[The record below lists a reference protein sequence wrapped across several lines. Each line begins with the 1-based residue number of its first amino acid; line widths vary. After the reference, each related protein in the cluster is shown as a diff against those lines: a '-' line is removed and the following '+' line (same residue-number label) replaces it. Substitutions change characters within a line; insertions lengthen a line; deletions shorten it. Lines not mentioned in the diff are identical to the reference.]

1 MTAVCARATGRA
13 TVAFQDDLTEY
24 DRARERMVQ
33 SQIEVRGIS
42 DPRVLA
48 VMRQVPRHLFVPVH
62 IRGSAYRDTPLPI
75 GDGQT
80 ISQPY
85 IVALM
90 TEMLELT
97 GEERV
102 LEIGT
107 GSGYQAA
114 ILSLLA
120 GEVYTVERLPSL
132 ALSAEEVLGQL
143 GYTNIHVR
151 VGDGTLGWPEHAPYD
166 AVIVTAASPEIPSPL
181 LDQLADGGRFVA
193 PVGPRWTQTL
203 IRVRREGEKFHR
215 EYLTSVAFVPLVG
228 EHGWNE
234 REGLLGRLI
243 G

>member
-1 MTAVCARATGRA
+1 MACVREPEGAGM
-13 TVAFQDDLTEY
+13 VLQDGPTDY

-33 SQIEVRGIS
+33 GQIEARGIS
-42 DPRVLA
+42 APQVLA
-48 VMRQVPRHLFVPVH
+48 AMRRVPRHLFVPVH
-62 IRGSAYRDTPLPI
+62 MRDSAHRDAPLPI
-75 GDGQT
+75 GEGQT

-120 GEVYTVERLPSL
+120 RQVYTVERLPGL
-132 ALSAEEVLGQL
+132 ARDAEEVLRQL
-143 GYTNIHVR
+143 GYTNVHVR

-166 AVIVTAASPEIPSPL
+166 AIIATAAPPKIPSPL
-181 LDQLADGGRFVA
+181 LDQLADGGRLVA
-193 PVGPRWTQTL
+193 PIGPRWTQTL
-203 IRVRREGEKFHR
+203 VRVRREGKKLRKQH
-215 EYLTSVAFVPLVG
+215 LTAVAFVPLVG
-228 EHGWNE
+228 KHGWG
-234 REGLLGRLI
+234 EGESLFRRAI
-243 G
+243 GSL

>member
-1 MTAVCARATGRA
+1 MS
-13 TVAFQDDLTEY
+13 FQGDLTEY
-24 DRARERMVQ
+24 DRARERMVR
-33 SQIEVRGIS
+33 SQIEARGIR
-42 DPRVLA
+42 DPQVLA
-48 VMRQVPRHLFVPVH
+48 AMRQVPRHLFVPVNM
-62 IRGSAYRDTPLPI
+62 RGSAYYDSPLPI
-75 GDGQT
+75 GEGQT

-120 GEVYTVERLPSL
+120 REVYTVERLPDL
-132 ALSAEEVLGQL
+132 ARSAEEVLGQL
-143 GYTNIHVR
+143 GYTNVHVR

-166 AVIVTAASPEIPSPL
+166 AIIVTAAPPEIPSPL
-181 LDQLADGGRFVA
+181 LDQLTDGGRFVA
-193 PVGPRWTQTL
+193 PIGPRWTQTL
-203 IRVRREGEKFHR
+203 VRVRREGEKFH
-215 EYLTSVAFVPLVG
+215 EESLTAVAFVPLVG
-228 EHGWNE
+228 VHGWDE
-234 REGLLGRLI
+234 RGGLLRRMI